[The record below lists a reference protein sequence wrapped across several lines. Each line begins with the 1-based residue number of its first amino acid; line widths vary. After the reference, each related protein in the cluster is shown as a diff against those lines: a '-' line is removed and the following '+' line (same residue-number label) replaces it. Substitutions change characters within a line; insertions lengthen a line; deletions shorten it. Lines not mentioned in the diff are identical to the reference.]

1 MTDTSSTA
9 PIHKPLTDEKR
20 KKIEEMF
27 KKYDK
32 DGSGSIDLKELRKM
46 ITDLGAE
53 ITSEEA
59 ALAMQQLDKDG
70 NFTCSLDEFIL
81 FWTAKPGLGGYSSS
95 VLDFMKLRLKAE
107 KKLAKARSQLAKAKG
122 KAVDEGTI
130 SIKGTAEI
138 SPGMAGVDPKMSMT
152 FTTEKRADGDASEK
166 NLPKAVISV
175 ACESAE
181 AATTLA
187 KAADDFH
194 QLIKE
199 KERKEKGERID
210 LNPLPIQPKWV
221 ANGDKF
227 EASLE
232 VPAEMVDE
240 KMHGELPLA
249 LSVVESTLKK
259 LLITVSYGANADT
272 IVENPNK
279 SFVELV
285 NGIKV
290 TSDTLLDSGHLGA
303 IGFHP
308 HIQAMLQMFAGSESS
323 LVLGYNQA
331 YAEKQIKKVRKNTS
345 RTGPEL
351 ALFGPEVAQKMVE
364 GKMAE
369 LRANLEAG
377 DDSDSC
383 YSYGTAKETVLG
395 VRKIIK
401 LLAGSKGVES
411 IRFVNLPGASV
422 DFVARFEDVNPFKVA
437 AYISAPVDQLDPN
450 TSTEAEVKA
459 DPLSKKLE
467 PGEEAKL
474 KEVFNKYDKDGNGG
488 IDLSELQAMCKE
500 LGGSLTE
507 AQAKEAMAQ
516 LDTNKDG
523 TCSFKEFCAFWTSK
537 PELGGYSAMALKV
550 LKMKLAAES
559 ALAAHQNR
567 VMAHNSRAKTLKD
580 DLSANLSVEVT
591 PGVTACPEK
600 MKISAKVTQQVVDGD
615 GDDEAPSVTLNLL
628 AKSAEDAKKVV
639 ELTNQVLMK
648 YAPPPL
654 MQIPPTVTAE
664 GATVSIVV
672 SPPAEVAA
680 GAMEEME
687 EVVSKA
693 IQWVKTLKGAGV
705 VVTMGST
712 FEDWLASPDS
722 TVAETFGGTK
732 IMLDFSASSMVR
744 SLEVGGGRKKGMLK
758 KVLKLFAGLEAK
770 LLVGY
775 NQKKIKNFFESLDDS
790 GMLPWDKPLN
800 EVFSPSG
807 CARMMKKPEE
817 QEIPEEMQEPL
828 QALYD
833 VLKCLKGVESIVSK
847 GILISPAEQVK
858 AEAVINFENF
868 NPFCIGEYFFSKVLE
883 DCFKDGKF
891 VLPQGAGTD

>member
-9 PIHKPLTDEKR
+9 PIYKPLTDEKR

-46 ITDLGAE
+46 ITDLGAQ
-53 ITSEEA
+53 ITQEEA

-70 NFTCSLDEFIL
+70 NFSCNLEEFIL

-152 FTTEKRADGDASEK
+152 FTTEKRADGDTASEK

-194 QLIKE
+194 QLVKE
-199 KERKEKGERID
+199 KAIE
-210 LNPLPIQPKWV
+210 LPRLPVQPKWV

-232 VPAEMVDE
+232 VPAEMVE
-240 KMHGELPLA
+240 EMQGELPLA
-249 LSVVESTLKK
+249 LSVVESILKK

-272 IVENPNK
+272 VVENPNK
-279 SFVELV
+279 AFVELV

-303 IGFHP
+303 IELP
-308 HIQAMLQMFAGSESS
+308 PQIQAMLQMFAGSESS
-323 LVLGYNQA
+323 LLLGYNQA
-331 YAEKQIKKVRKNTS
+331 YAEKQIEKARKNI
-345 RTGPEL
+345 RTLGDPSWAPLPERI

-364 GKMAE
+364 GGVAE
-369 LRANLEAG
+369 MKACLEAG
-377 DDSDSC
+377 D
-383 YSYGTAKETVLG
+383 SYGPFDKETVLG
-395 VRKIIK
+395 GRKIIK

-411 IRFVNLPGASV
+411 IRFVNLPGVSV

-450 TSTEAEVKA
+450 TSTEAEVEA

-537 PELGGYSAMALKV
+537 PELGGYSAMALQV

-567 VMAHNSRAKTLKD
+567 VMGLMAHNSRAKTLKE

-591 PGVTACPEK
+591 PGMTACPEK

-758 KVLKLFAGLEAK
+758 KVLKLFAGFEAK

-775 NQKKIKNFFESLDDS
+775 NQKKIKNFFESWDDS

-807 CARMMKKPEE
+807 CARMMKKTEE
-817 QEIPEEMQEPL
+817 EDYAEEMQEPL
-828 QALYD
+828 QTLYD

-883 DCFKDGKF
+883 DCLKDGKF
-891 VLPQGAGTD
+891 VLP